1 VSAPNRLLVF
11 MHTGDVIALANACKL
26 LHICTFFQVKEKLQM
41 LQKLQKESVQMETSV
56 SSSTTDQ
63 GTRMVDAKVGFACA
77 RVWMW
82 VWVGGY
88 RNG

>member
-1 VSAPNRLLVF
+1 
-11 MHTGDVIALANACKL
+11 
-26 LHICTFFQVKEKLQM
+26 M